1 MLTAILCIRKMKPKL
16 PSCILDL
23 MASLQSLRFEKWEL
37 HETRVA
43 WFNYK
48 FYRETDE
55 NVSDNKSIC
64 KLESSMSG
72 RKTNCHI
79 FMVGKSLKWQLSSS
93 AKKNSVPRVQLATR
107 GFTGHLRHVFADVL
121 QWPEVTAEAQLTA
134 TLKKNNTEYWALFIY
149 SFLKMFLMFLFG
161 LLEVQVILVLFGG
174 VMVSFQHSTSGMASS
189 FLRVFQSWDQVHQFA
204 AVDPPMWNIQEA
216 GGTIEEKCWKILK
229 SWVIFF
235 CAVHMTWLLPVT
247 RCL

>member
-79 FMVGKSLKWQLSSS
+79 FMVGKSLRWQLSSS
-93 AKKNSVPRVQLATR
+93 AKKTQFRESNSPLAALQDTFVMCLLMFCNGQKWRLKHSWQQPSKKTTQNIELYSFIHFWKCFWCFCLDCLKFKLFWFYLEGSWYHFNTQHR
-107 GFTGHLRHVFADVL
+107 GWHPASSGSFKAETKCINLPQSILRCETSRKRAA
-121 QWPEVTAEAQLTA
+121 PS
-134 TLKKNNTEYWALFIY
+134 KKNAERFSRVEWF
-149 SFLKMFLMFLFG
+149 SS
-161 LLEVQVILVLFGG
+161 VQ
-174 VMVSFQHSTSGMASS
+174 
-189 FLRVFQSWDQVHQFA
+189 
-204 AVDPPMWNIQEA
+204 
-216 GGTIEEKCWKILK
+216 C
-229 SWVIFF
+229 
-235 CAVHMTWLLPVT
+235 TWHDFSP
-247 RCL
+247 